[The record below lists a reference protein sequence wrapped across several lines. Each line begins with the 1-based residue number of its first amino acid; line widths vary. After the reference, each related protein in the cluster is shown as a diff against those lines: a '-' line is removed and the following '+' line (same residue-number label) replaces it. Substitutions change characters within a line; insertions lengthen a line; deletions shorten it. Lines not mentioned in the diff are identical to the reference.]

1 MTAHVSAAAH
11 LGKAATTA
19 TKTAA
24 AKKSTGHVATSF
36 ADALSKVQSSNTG
49 SGAYA
54 KSVKA
59 AFASQKA

>member
-11 LGKAATTA
+11 LGKAATPA
-19 TKTAA
+19 TKTAL

-36 ADALSKVQSSNTG
+36 ADALSKVQSSTG
-49 SGAYA
+49 GVAYA